1 METVMRSTRRK
12 RDQFKQ
18 LKRLTEAQ
26 AALGWGV
33 ILILAALLGAI
44 YLSQASRIAIVG
56 RRVQT
61 LQEQLTDMKQENSAI
76 ERQIAEA
83 QSLER
88 LQQEALRLGFTQ
100 ARSDDIEYIVVPNYP
115 AATETSSSEIGE
127 TAVAPLSPP
136 PETIGEV
143 LWLTVQNSIAS
154 LVYGEAS
161 E

>member
-12 RDQFKQ
+12 REQFKQ

-44 YLSQASRIAIVG
+44 YLSQTSRIAVVG
-56 RRVQT
+56 RRVQN
-61 LQEQLTDMKQENSAI
+61 LQGQLEDLKRENGTI

-83 QSLER
+83 QSLAR

-100 ARSDDIEYIVVPNYP
+100 ARPDDIDYIIVPDYP
-115 AATETSSSEIGE
+115 AAAGTTASEVTG
-127 TAVAPLSPP
+127 TAVPPTTPP

-143 LWLTVQNSIAS
+143 LWLTLQNSIAN